1 VTVDLSADTARLA
14 VTPAPAGKPG
24 GPGLYHVKGMSLPP
38 YFQHVRDALIRSG
51 HPPAVAYAITWGAI
65 RRWARGGGKA
75 HPEVVAAAQAAL
87 ADLAAKSAVAHAH
100 ANETGGAVSLT
111 WNGHAIDLATVDLGG
126 YMPPHVPAGSPKGG
140 QFGTTSG
147 KGASSGGTAGKTA
160 AEQHADH
167 MAHIAHLQHLV
178 ATGKATPA
186 QRQELAGLLKA
197 LAARPRGTPKPGTA
211 AATEAAAAAAIAARP
226 LPDAAKKK
234 AAKPKAPAAAKPVV
248 DRKKGTVT
256 ATAGGKRV
264 TMTLAQWH
272 ARHAAHLARVAHLK
286 AMAARARTA
295 KLANDGGRFLDLAI
309 ADALT
314 VPGPE
319 VRRLIAPAER
329 VPPGVR
335 EGGQFTPRP
344 PQFTRHDTPE
354 RTAEVVNS
362 MGPAQRA
369 AVRATILVPPG
380 FRWGPGDRLDA
391 VAREDSRA

>member
-1 VTVDLSADTARLA
+1 
-14 VTPAPAGKPG
+14 
-24 GPGLYHVKGMSLPP
+24 
-38 YFQHVRDALIRSG
+38 
-51 HPPAVAYAITWGAI
+51 VAYAITWGAI

-87 ADLAAKSAVAHAH
+87 ADLAAKSAVAHSH
-100 ANETGGAVSLT
+100 ASESGDAVSLT
-111 WNGHAIDLATVDLGG
+111 WLGQAVDLATINLG

-147 KGASSGGTAGKTA
+147 KGASPGGTAGKTA

-178 ATGKATPA
+178 ATGQATPA
-186 QRQELAGLLKA
+186 QRKELAGLLKA
-197 LAARPRGTPKPGTA
+197 LAAKPKTGTVQGTA
-211 AATEAAAAAAIAARP
+211 AATEAAAAAAIAAHP
-226 LPDAAKKK
+226 LPDAVKKK
-234 AAKPKAPAAAKPVV
+234 AAAKPVV
-248 DRKKGTVT
+248 NRKAGTVT
-256 ATAGGKRV
+256 ATIGGKRV

-272 ARHAAHLARVAHLK
+272 ARHVAHLK
-286 AMAARARTA
+286 AVAARARTA
-295 KLANDGGRFLDLAI
+295 RLANDGGRFLDLAI

-319 VRRLIAPAER
+319 ARRLIAPAER

-369 AVRATILVPPG
+369 RVRATILCPPG
-380 FRWGPGDRLDA
+380 FQWGPNDRLDA